1 MMDPCE
7 GNTDDENGKKSHFSV
22 VEMMKSSLHCTK
34 IRQCAHYKWQIIYPL
49 LVMMLVWTASMSRP
63 TARPWRIVHG
73 KWSARFFASAL
84 SAYSSTENRPR
95 IAVIG
100 GGASGI
106 FAAIAASENAAANRG
121 PLVTVLEATSQ
132 TLQKVKISGGGR
144 CNVLHDTSKSTTTLL
159 SGYPRGQ
166 KELNGLFHKHFT
178 PTMARQWFEG
188 RGVQLKTEADGRM
201 FPITDS
207 SQTIMDTLM
216 KAAERNGVEI
226 CRKHKVASIQQSGTR
241 YLVECKDQ
249 TGQQEQYYDA
259 VILATG
265 SSPAGYA
272 LVKALEQPMDPTVP
286 SLFTLN
292 TKTETQEGGLLYGLS
307 GVSVPTARV
316 TLPLLPPSED
326 TSYGTKKQR
335 NKSRNFPSQEGSLLI
350 THHGLSGPAVLRLSA
365 FAAHEF
371 KAQNYRG
378 PIRIHWDT
386 ASLGDNVDAVLD
398 ELWKITTSNP
408 KRTVASACPV
418 LNNSIPRRLWS
429 ALVLYSGFES
439 DAVWGGAPKKLV
451 RQLATNLVACEL
463 EVTGKG
469 TFKDEFVT
477 AGGVSLKSVDMKR
490 MESKLHPGL
499 FVCGELLNIDGV
511 TGGFNFMN
519 CWSTGYVAGHS
530 AVEHCHEQQ
539 QLQEQQE

>member
-1 MMDPCE
+1 MSAVASIAGATRQRAILMK
-7 GNTDDENGKKSHFSV
+7 NTCLAMSTTKSTS
-22 VEMMKSSLHCTK
+22 
-34 IRQCAHYKWQIIYPL
+34 
-49 LVMMLVWTASMSRP
+49 
-63 TARPWRIVHG
+63 
-73 KWSARFFASAL
+73 
-84 SAYSSTENRPR
+84 RPR

-106 FAAIAASENAAANRG
+106 FASISASESDNG
-121 PLVTVLEATSQ
+121 PQVTVLEATSQ
-132 TLQKVKISGGGR
+132 TLQKVRISGGGR
-144 CNVLHDTSKSTTTLL
+144 CNVLHDTSKSIPTLL
-159 SGYPRGQ
+159 AGYPRGQ

-178 PTMARQWFEG
+178 PTMAREWFER

-216 KAAERNGVEI
+216 NAAEKQGVEI
-226 CRKHKVASIQQSGTR
+226 CRQSKVISIRHDHHQYDSK
-241 YLVECKDQ
+241 YVVELNDQ
-249 TGQQEQYYDA
+249 TQQEFDA
-259 VILATG
+259 IILATG
-265 SSPAGYA
+265 SSPSGYA
-272 LVKALEQPMDPTVP
+272 LAKSLEQPLDPTVP

-292 TKTETQEGGLLYGLS
+292 TKSEIQEGGLFYGLA

-316 TLPLLPPSED
+316 TLPLVSPSPSSSID
-326 TSYGTKKQR
+326 NNVASTTATTIITKPKKKSKQYL
-335 NKSRNFPSQEGSLLI
+335 SQEGPLLI

-386 ASLGDNVDAVLD
+386 TSIPDNVDLVLE
-398 ELWKITTSNP
+398 ELWKVTLSNP
-408 KRTVASACPV
+408 KRTVASACPLV
-418 LNNSIPRRLWS
+418 NNSIPRRLWS
-429 ALVLYSGFES
+429 ALVVHSGFEP
-439 DAVWGGAPKKLV
+439 DAVWGSAPKKLV
-451 RQLATNLVACEL
+451 RKLATNLVACEI

-477 AGGVSLKSVDMKR
+477 AGGVSLKAVDMKR

-499 FVCGELLNIDGV
+499 FFCGELLNVDGV

-519 CWSTGYVAGHS
+519 CWSTGYVACHS
-530 AVEHCHEQQ
+530 AADFCLEQHNQ
-539 QLQEQQE
+539 KQS